1 MELYE
6 VLNCYCNRNS
16 GAVSKEDKRKYS
28 YMLRRLFSAQFPI
41 QCELVNRLDSDPLID
56 AELIAMLAMRFNGLP
71 SFLKTR
77 IDQKKKKETIRT
89 YYEDEV
95 LNKYMEINECG
106 IREVEEAYAINKT
119 ELDNALKLI
128 KFNFFNNKEKVIV
141 NKNTDKVLIMEV
153 NTKFNINETVWVVS
167 DNKVIQQKVRGI
179 EISVEKKV
187 ITITY
192 SLLDDSKYTETE
204 LYKTKQ
210 ELIDAL

>member
-1 MELYE
+1 
-6 VLNCYCNRNS
+6 
-16 GAVSKEDKRKYS
+16 
-28 YMLRRLFSAQFPI
+28 
-41 QCELVNRLDSDPLID
+41 
-56 AELIAMLAMRFNGLP
+56 
-71 SFLKTR
+71 
-77 IDQKKKKETIRT
+77 
-89 YYEDEV
+89 
-95 LNKYMEINECG
+95 
-106 IREVEEAYAINKT
+106 
-119 ELDNALKLI
+119 
-128 KFNFFNNKEKVIV
+128 
-141 NKNTDKVLIMEV
+141 MEV

>member
-41 QCELVNRLDSDPLID
+41 QCELVNRLDSDPLVD
-56 AELIAMLAMRFNGLP
+56 AEIIAMLAMRFNGLP
-71 SFLKTR
+71 NFLKTR

-89 YYEDEV
+89 YYEDDV

-128 KFNFFNNKEKVIV
+128 KSNFFNNKEKVLV
-141 NKNTDKVLIMEV
+141 DKNT
-153 NTKFNINETVWVVS
+153 
-167 DNKVIQQKVRGI
+167 NK
-179 EISVEKKV
+179 ES
-187 ITITY
+187 
-192 SLLDDSKYTETE
+192 ETE
-204 LYKTKQ
+204 KSLF
-210 ELIDAL
+210 